1 MDIIL
6 NVITEC
12 KNALKGLVD
21 KFMTLKFQ
29 TFNIINSNNVLYLSS
44 KSMDEYKKDLEKVFL
59 DYIEIKLTVNNMLEV
74 ITLLTQKM
82 NLYLMDYRF
91 RDFGK
96 L

>member
-44 KSMDEYKKDLEKVFL
+44 KSMDEYKKDLEKCFL
-59 DYIEIKLTVNNMLEV
+59 TILKLS
-74 ITLLTQKM
+74 LL
-82 NLYLMDYRF
+82 
-91 RDFGK
+91 
-96 L
+96 